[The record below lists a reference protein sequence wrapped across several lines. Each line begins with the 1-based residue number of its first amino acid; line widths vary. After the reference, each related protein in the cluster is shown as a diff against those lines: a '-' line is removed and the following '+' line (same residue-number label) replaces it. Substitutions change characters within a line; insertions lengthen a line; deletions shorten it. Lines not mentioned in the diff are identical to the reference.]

1 MPCASRLWR
10 PAARSPAISIVARSE
25 SQLLP
30 GRLTRCNLSRMVR
43 RRAALLVLFV
53 LVVAA
58 SATAQPPDLDA
69 WVARTM
75 QTFEVPGISLAVV
88 KDDGGVV
95 VFDRD
100 GYASQDSARKS
111 VGVWVRKNYADQLA
125 PGDTYRTRPVP
136 PPVLGHQLVVADL
149 AAEMEMK
156 ADDQDATAVGLR
168 QQADRLEA
176 EAKRLRSA
184 ADVLRGPDGDR

>member
-1 MPCASRLWR
+1 MATRGRPTQAQRLGFDVDLTEQPGGTWR
-10 PAARSPAISIVARSE
+10 
-25 SQLLP
+25 
-30 GRLTRCNLSRMVR
+30 
-43 RRAALLVLFV
+43 
-53 LVVAA
+53 
-58 SATAQPPDLDA
+58 
-69 WVARTM
+69 
-75 QTFEVPGISLAVV
+75 AVV